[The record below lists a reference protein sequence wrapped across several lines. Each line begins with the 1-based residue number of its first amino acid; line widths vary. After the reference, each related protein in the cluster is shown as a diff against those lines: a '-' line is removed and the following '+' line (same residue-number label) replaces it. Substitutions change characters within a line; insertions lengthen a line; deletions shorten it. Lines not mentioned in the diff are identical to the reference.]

1 MGTKGDAWACPVGLE
16 VSNRGLL
23 LHPGVGCFSLSIAGS
38 YEPGVRRNELSAPIA
53 LRLQDAGTIAL
64 PCPCLIPG
72 GGFDVPSA
80 ASSAYGVPEGQLEE
94 EGCPMGLP

>member
-1 MGTKGDAWACPVGLE
+1 MVAQACSDVVMAFVRARCGKKGGAWACPVGLE

-53 LRLQDAGTIAL
+53 L
-64 PCPCLIPG
+64 
-72 GGFDVPSA
+72 
-80 ASSAYGVPEGQLEE
+80 
-94 EGCPMGLP
+94 